1 MFRSINTASI
11 EHQLEALVLI
21 GKAKDGHTQ
30 NLSDRSSGNTIYT
43 EADGGPGQT
52 PRLTLTLAQ
61 KGREGLLSR
70 LAEVASEII
79 REQQSLLELPQ
90 TQNILVHPKQSI
102 ELRNICSRMA
112 LQVKTIHADR
122 NLKDLQDCLKSI
134 AETLLSSLSNSS
146 TEQHKL
152 AARNLGKML
161 SSFPEL

>member
-1 MFRSINTASI
+1 MFSSVNTASI

-21 GKAKDGHTQ
+21 GKAKEGHAQ
-30 NLSDRSSGNTIYT
+30 NLSNRSSSNTVYT
-43 EADGGPGQT
+43 EAVGRPGQ
-52 PRLTLTLAQ
+52 RRTLTLAQ

-70 LAEVASEII
+70 LAEVASEVI
-79 REQQSLLELPQ
+79 REQQSLIELPQ

-102 ELRNICSRMA
+102 ELKNICSRMA
-112 LQVKTIHADR
+112 LQVKTSHTDR
-122 NLKDLQDCLKSI
+122 NLKDLRDCLKSI

-146 TEQHKL
+146 TEQQKL